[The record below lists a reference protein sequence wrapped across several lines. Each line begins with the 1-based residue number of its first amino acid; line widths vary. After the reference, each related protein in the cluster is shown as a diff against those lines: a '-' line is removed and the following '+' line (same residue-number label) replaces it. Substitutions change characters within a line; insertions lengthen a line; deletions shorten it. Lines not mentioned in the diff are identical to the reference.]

1 MKRYCVR
8 LYFGVSIALFA
19 LWGTVLQAQETEQ
32 CYLPS
37 PALQFEKVSNGDNE
51 FGLQTKPIFDHL
63 ISPGKPTFSTSQHV
77 IGADKIF
84 FDQENNVIRGEGNSR
99 ILSEGLQ
106 IDADSVTFQ
115 VDQDHF
121 TARDLEFSLYEHDE
135 NDPSIWYMRAR
146 GQAKQ
151 FETQQE
157 ILRLED
163 IDFTLCPEGNDD
175 VMMSSSEV
183 TLDPHSRQGIARN
196 PKIRFKNIPI
206 MQLPYLR
213 FPIGS
218 DRLSGF
224 LYPKFGS
231 SEKRGTSIE
240 VPYYF
245 NLAPNQDATLTATYH
260 SKRGAQLYTE
270 YRYLGQYS
278 DLMLLGEYMPRDERY
293 INRDQRY
300 AGEITGKLHDGG
312 SLYSSF
318 DIGWVSDDKYL
329 YDYEGDFSVRDPDF
343 LEQNVSLSY
352 ANHGMLV
359 SAGVHKFL
367 NSQPGFTSA
376 DEPYNREP
384 WISVD
389 HVFPVARNSA
399 IATSIV
405 SDKFR
410 KKGRPSARRV
420 HGQTVLSTRIANSY
434 FETNLEVGGEILKYR
449 LDQPAG
455 NQTATMD
462 AESTFASLDGK
473 LFFERYSTND
483 SGDRW
488 TLIPRLKILSSDDV
502 EQSNHPNFDTTLMR
516 LDTYERLFQDG
527 PYIGG
532 DRVRDADQISVG
544 ISAHYD
550 NLTNSSLEGSIGMG
564 RVFYPGGHTLS
575 VTDSGDQSSQD
586 NSSQDELRKSDIYFE
601 TGVNFHETE
610 FGYHAL
616 VSTETN
622 KISSSTMRLIHSFSE
637 KSDLTSIFR
646 HQRNDESQWGN
657 ELNFELDSGWLL
669 GFQFI
674 RSFQPNELESAR
686 ILLNYQS
693 CCTRVG
699 VNLERERQLNGSYDN
714 SIGLVFDITPQY

>member
-8 LYFGVSIALFA
+8 LYFGVSLALFA

-32 CYLPS
+32 CYLPL
-37 PALQFEKVSNGDNE
+37 PALQFENISNGDNE

-63 ISPGKPTFSTSQHV
+63 ISPGKPTFSTSKHV
-77 IGADKIF
+77 IGADEIF

-99 ILSEGLQ
+99 ILSRGLQ

-115 VDQDHF
+115 IDQDHL
-121 TARDLEFSLYEHDE
+121 TARDLDFSLYEHDE
-135 NDPSIWYMRAR
+135 DDSSIWYMRAR
-146 GQAKQ
+146 GQAKR
-151 FETQQE
+151 FETQQD
-157 ILRLED
+157 ILHLED

-175 VMMSSSEV
+175 VVMSSSEV
-183 TLDPHSRQGIARN
+183 TLDPDSRQGVARN
-196 PKIRFKNIPI
+196 PKIRFKNIPVL
-206 MQLPYLR
+206 QLPYLR
-213 FPIGS
+213 FPIGN

-224 LYPKFGS
+224 LYPKFDA

-240 VPYYF
+240 IPYYF
-245 NLAPNQDATLTATYH
+245 NLAPNRDATLTTTYH

-293 INRDQRY
+293 INRDRRY
-300 AGEITGKLHDGG
+300 AGELTGKLHDGG
-312 SLYSSF
+312 SLYSSI

-352 ANHGMLV
+352 ANYGMVV
-359 SAGVHKFL
+359 SVGVNKFL
-367 NSQPGFTSA
+367 NSQPDYPSEE
-376 DEPYNREP
+376 EPYNREP

-399 IATSIV
+399 IATNIV

-410 KKGRPSARRV
+410 KKGKPDARRV
-420 HGQTVLSTRIANSY
+420 HGQTVLSTRIAGSY
-434 FETNLEVGGEILKYR
+434 FETNLQVGGEILKYQ
-449 LDQPAG
+449 LDQPDMDMD
-455 NQTATMD
+455 QTARMD
-462 AESTFASLDGK
+462 VESTFASLEGK
-473 LFFERYSTND
+473 LFFERYSDNG

-488 TLIPRLKILSSDDV
+488 TLIPRLKLLTSKDV
-502 EQSNHPNFDTTLMR
+502 DQSNLPDFDTTLMK
-516 LDTYERLFQDG
+516 LDTYERLFHDG

-550 NLTNSSLEGSIGMG
+550 NLTNSSLSGSVGIG

-575 VTDSGDQSSQD
+575 VPASSSGD
-586 NSSQDELRKSDIYFE
+586 EVRKSDIYFE
-601 TGVNFHETE
+601 SGVEFHETE
-610 FGYHAL
+610 FKYHAL

-622 KISSSTMRLIHSFSE
+622 KISSSSMRLLHSFSE
-637 KSDLTSIFR
+637 KSNLTSIFR
-646 HQRNDESQWGN
+646 HQRDAESQWGN
-657 ELNFELDSGWLL
+657 ELIYELDSGWLM

-686 ILLNYQS
+686 ISLNYQS
-693 CCTRVG
+693 CCSRVG
-699 VNLERERQLNGSYDN
+699 VNLERERQLDGSYDN
-714 SIGLVFDITPQY
+714 SIGLVFDLTPQY

>member
-8 LYFGVSIALFA
+8 LYFGVSLALFA

-32 CYLPS
+32 CYLPL
-37 PALQFEKVSNGDNE
+37 PALQFENVSNGDNE

-84 FDQENNVIRGEGNSR
+84 FDQVNNVIRGEGNSR

-106 IDADSVTFQ
+106 IDADSVTFEI
-115 VDQDHF
+115 DQDHF
-121 TARDLEFSLYEHDE
+121 TARDLEFSLFEHDE
-135 NDPSIWYMRAR
+135 DDPSIWYMRAR

-151 FETQQE
+151 FEIRQE
-157 ILRLED
+157 ILHLED

-175 VMMSSSEV
+175 VMISSSEV
-183 TLDPHSRQGIARN
+183 NLDPHSRQGVARN

-206 MQLPYLR
+206 LQLPYLR

-224 LYPKFGS
+224 LYPKFDA

-245 NLAPNQDATLTATYH
+245 NLAPNRDATLTTTYH

-278 DLMLLGEYMPRDERY
+278 DWMLLGEYMPRDERY
-293 INRDQRY
+293 INRDRRY

-318 DIGWVSDDKYL
+318 DIGWVSDDTYL
-329 YDYEGDFSVRDPDF
+329 YDYEGDFSVRDPDY

-352 ANHGMLV
+352 ANYGMVL
-359 SAGVHKFL
+359 STGVRKFI
-367 NSQPGFTSA
+367 NSQPGFPSE

-405 SDKFR
+405 SDRFR
-410 KKGRPSARRV
+410 KKGRPNARRV
-420 HGQTVLSTRIANSY
+420 HGQTVLSTRFASSY

-449 LDQPAG
+449 LDQPAA
-455 NQTATMD
+455 NQSATMD
-462 AESTFASLDGK
+462 VESTFASLDGK
-473 LFFERYSTND
+473 LFFERYSTNE

-502 EQSNHPNFDTTLMR
+502 DQSNHPNFDTTLMK
-516 LDTYERLFQDG
+516 LDTYERLFHDG

-532 DRVRDADQISVG
+532 DRVRDTDQISVG
-544 ISAHYD
+544 ISANYD
-550 NLTNSSLEGSIGMG
+550 NLTNSSLEGSVGVG

-575 VTDSGDQSSQD
+575 VTDPDDQSEQD
-586 NSSQDELRKSDIYFE
+586 PSRDELRKSDIYFE
-601 TGVNFHETE
+601 TGVKFQETE
-610 FGYHAL
+610 FDYHAL
-616 VSTETN
+616 VSTESN
-622 KISSSTMRLIHSFSE
+622 KISSSTMRLLHNFSE

-686 ILLNYQS
+686 IALNYQS
-693 CCTRVG
+693 CCSTVG
-699 VNLERERQLNGSYDN
+699 VNLKRVRQLNGSYNN
-714 SIGLVFDITPQY
+714 SISLVFDITPQY

>member
-1 MKRYCVR
+1 MKRFCVR
-8 LYFGVSIALFA
+8 LYFGVSLAFLA

-32 CYLPS
+32 CYLPL
-37 PALQFEKVSNGDNE
+37 PALQFENISNGDNE
-51 FGLQTKPIFDHL
+51 FGLQTKPRFDHL
-63 ISPGKPTFSTSQHV
+63 ISLGKPTFSTSQHV

-99 ILSEGLQ
+99 ILSKGLQ
-106 IDADSVTFQ
+106 VDADSVTFQ
-115 VDQDHF
+115 IDQDHF

-135 NDPSIWYMRAR
+135 DDPSIWYMRVR

-157 ILRLED
+157 VLHLED

-175 VMMSSSEV
+175 VVMSSSEV
-183 TLDPHSRQGIARN
+183 TLDPHSRQGVARN
-196 PKIRFKNIPI
+196 PKIRFKNTPI
-206 MQLPYLR
+206 LQLPYLR
-213 FPIGS
+213 FPIGR

-224 LYPKFGS
+224 LYPKFDA
-231 SEKRGTSIE
+231 SEKRGASIE

-245 NLAPNQDATLTATYH
+245 NLAPNRDATLTTTYH
-260 SKRGAQLYTE
+260 SKRGPQLYTE

-293 INRDQRY
+293 INRDPRY

-318 DIGWVSDDKYL
+318 DVGWVSDDKYL
-329 YDYEGDFSVRDPDF
+329 YDYEGDFSDRDPDY
-343 LEQNVSLSY
+343 LGQNVSLSY
-352 ANHGMLV
+352 ANYGMVV
-359 SAGVHKFL
+359 SVGVNKFL
-367 NSQPGFTSA
+367 NSQPDFPA
-376 DEPYNREP
+376 EDEPYNREP
-384 WISVD
+384 WISVI
-389 HVFPVARNSA
+389 HVFPVAKNSA

-410 KKGRPSARRV
+410 KTGRPNARRV
-420 HGQTVLSTRIANSY
+420 HGQTVLSTRIASSFY
-434 FETNLEVGGEILKYR
+434 ETNLEVGGEVLKYR
-449 LDQPAG
+449 LAQPDE
-455 NQTATMD
+455 NQSATMKV
-462 AESTFASLDGK
+462 ESTFASLDGK
-473 LFFERYSTND
+473 LFFERYSGNG

-488 TLIPRLKILSSDDV
+488 TLIPRLKILASEDV
-502 EQSNHPNFDTTLMR
+502 DQSNLPYYDTTLMK
-516 LDTYERLFQDG
+516 LDTYERLFHDS

-550 NLTNSSLEGSIGMG
+550 NLTNSSLNGLVGMG

-575 VTDSGDQSSQD
+575 VTDPNDEH
-586 NSSQDELRKSDIYFE
+586 SSQDELRKSDIYFE
-601 TGVNFHETE
+601 AGVKFHVTE
-610 FGYHAL
+610 FDYHAL

-622 KISSSTMRLIHSFSE
+622 KISSSTMRLLHSFSE
-637 KSDLTSIFR
+637 MSDLTSIFR

-657 ELNFELDSGWLL
+657 ELTIKLDSGWLL

-674 RSFQPNELESAR
+674 RSFQPNELESVR
-686 ILLNYQS
+686 ISMNYQS
-693 CCTRVG
+693 CCSRVG
-699 VNLERERQLNGSYDN
+699 VNLERERQLDGSYDN
-714 SIGLVFDITPQY
+714 SIGLVFDLTPQY

>member
-1 MKRYCVR
+1 MKRYCER
-8 LYFGVSIALFA
+8 LNFGVILALSA

-32 CYLPS
+32 CYLPL
-37 PALQFEKVSNGDNE
+37 PALQFENISNGDDE
-51 FGLQTKPIFDHL
+51 FGLQTKPVFDHL

-77 IGADKIF
+77 IGADNIF
-84 FDQENNVIRGEGNSR
+84 FDQVNNVITGEGNSR
-99 ILSEGLQ
+99 ILSKGLQ

-115 VDQDHF
+115 INQDHL

-135 NDPSIWYMRAR
+135 DDSSIWYMRAR

-151 FETQQE
+151 IDVQQE
-157 ILRLED
+157 VLHLED
-163 IDFTLCPEGNDD
+163 INFTLCPEGNDD
-175 VMMSSSEV
+175 VTMSSSEV
-183 TLDPHSRQGIARN
+183 TLDPHSRQGVARN
-196 PKIRFKNIPI
+196 PKIRFKNRPI
-206 MQLPYLR
+206 LQLPYLR

-224 LYPKFGS
+224 LYPKFDL

-245 NLAPNQDATLTATYH
+245 NLAPNRDATLTTTYH

-278 DLMLLGEYMPRDERY
+278 DWMLLGEYMPRDERY
-293 INRDQRY
+293 INRDRRY

-329 YDYEGDFSVRDPDF
+329 YDYEGDFSVRDPDY
-343 LEQNVSLSY
+343 LEQNVNLSY
-352 ANHGMLV
+352 ANYGIVV
-359 SAGVHKFL
+359 SAGVNKFV
-367 NSQPGFTSA
+367 NSQPEFPSA
-376 DEPYNREP
+376 NEPYNREP

-389 HVFPVARNSA
+389 HVFPVAKNSA
-399 IATSIV
+399 VATSIV

-410 KKGRPSARRV
+410 KKGRPDVRRV

-434 FETNLEVGGEILKYR
+434 FETNLEVGGEVLKYQ
-449 LDQPAG
+449 LDQLDQ
-455 NQTATMD
+455 NQSAEMD
-462 AESTFASLDGK
+462 VESTFASLDGR
-473 LFFERYSTND
+473 LFFERYSANG

-488 TLIPRLKILSSDDV
+488 TLIPRLKILTSEDV
-502 EQSNHPNFDTTLMR
+502 DQSNLPDIDTTLMK
-516 LDTYERLFQDG
+516 LDTYERLFHDS

-532 DRVRDADQISVG
+532 DRVRAGGQISVG

-550 NLTNSSLEGSIGMG
+550 NLTNSSLKGSVGMG
-564 RVFYPGGHTLS
+564 RVFYPGGHKLS
-575 VTDSGDQSSQD
+575 VSDSDDQNGQER
-586 NSSQDELRKSDIYFE
+586 DELRKSDIYFE
-601 TGVNFHETE
+601 TGVNYHETE
-610 FGYHAL
+610 LNYHAL

-622 KISSSTMRLIHSFSE
+622 KISSSTMRLLHSFSE
-637 KSDLTSIFR
+637 KSNLTSIFR
-646 HQRNDESQWGN
+646 HQRDDESQWGN
-657 ELNFELDSGWLL
+657 ELNFELDSGWLW

-674 RSFQPNELESAR
+674 RSFHPNVLESAR
-686 ILLNYQS
+686 ISLNYQS

-699 VNLERERQLNGSYDN
+699 LILERERQLNELYDN

>member
-1 MKRYCVR
+1 MKRFCVR
-8 LYFGVSIALFA
+8 LYFGVSLAFFA
-19 LWGTVLQAQETEQ
+19 LWGTVLQAQENEQ
-32 CYLPS
+32 CYLPL
-37 PALQFEKVSNGDNE
+37 PALQFENISNGDNE
-51 FGLQTKPIFDHL
+51 FGLETKPIFDHL

-77 IGADKIF
+77 IGADRIF
-84 FDQENNVIRGEGNSR
+84 FDQEKNVIRGEGNSR

-106 IDADSVTFQ
+106 VDADSVTFQ
-115 VDQDHF
+115 IDQDHF

-135 NDPSIWYMRAR
+135 DDPSIWYMRVR
-146 GQAKQ
+146 GQAKE

-157 ILRLED
+157 VLHLED

-175 VMMSSSEV
+175 VVMSSSEV
-183 TLDPHSRQGIARN
+183 TLDPHSRQGVARN
-196 PKIRFKNIPI
+196 PKIRFKNTPI
-206 MQLPYLR
+206 LQLPYLR

-224 LYPKFGS
+224 LYPKFDA

-245 NLAPNQDATLTATYH
+245 NLAPNQDATLTTTYH

-278 DLMLLGEYMPRDERY
+278 DLMFLGEFMPRDERY
-293 INRDQRY
+293 INRDPRY
-300 AGEITGKLHDGG
+300 AGEITGKLHNGG

-318 DIGWVSDDKYL
+318 DVSWVSDDKYL
-329 YDYEGDFSVRDPDF
+329 YDYEGDFSVRDPDY

-352 ANHGMLV
+352 ANYGMVV
-359 SAGVHKFL
+359 SVGVNKFL
-367 NSQPGFTSA
+367 NSQPDFPA
-376 DEPYNREP
+376 EDEPYNREP
-384 WISVD
+384 WISFE

-410 KKGRPSARRV
+410 KKGRPNSRRV

-434 FETNLEVGGEILKYR
+434 FETNLEVGGEVLKYR
-449 LDQPAG
+449 LDEPG
-455 NQTATMD
+455 DNQSATMEV
-462 AESTFASLDGK
+462 ESTFASLDGK
-473 LFFERYSTND
+473 LFFERYSANG

-488 TLIPRLKILSSDDV
+488 MLIPRLKILASEDV
-502 EQSNHPNFDTTLMR
+502 DQSNLPDLDTSLMK
-516 LDTYERLFQDG
+516 LDTYERIFHDR

-550 NLTNSSLEGSIGMG
+550 NLTNSSLEGSVGIG

-575 VTDSGDQSSQD
+575 VTDPDNQSSSGD
-586 NSSQDELRKSDIYFE
+586 ELQKSDIYFE
-601 TGVNFHETE
+601 AGVKFHETE
-610 FGYHAL
+610 FDYHAL

-622 KISSSTMRLIHSFSE
+622 KISSSTMRLLHSFSE
-637 KSDLTSIFR
+637 KFNLTSIFR
-646 HQRNDESQWGN
+646 HQRTAESQWGN
-657 ELNFELDSGWLL
+657 ELIFELDSGWLM

-686 ILLNYQS
+686 ISLNYQS
-693 CCTRVG
+693 CCSRVG
-699 VNLERERQLNGSYDN
+699 VNLERERQLDGSYDN
-714 SIGLVFDITPQY
+714 SIGLVFDLTPQY

>member
-1 MKRYCVR
+1 
-8 LYFGVSIALFA
+8 
-19 LWGTVLQAQETEQ
+19 LWATVLQAQETEQ
-32 CYLPS
+32 CYLPL
-37 PALQFEKVSNGDNE
+37 PALQFENVSNGDNE
-51 FGLQTKPIFDHL
+51 FGLQTKPIFDNL

-77 IGADKIF
+77 IGADNIF
-84 FDQENNVIRGEGNSR
+84 FDQVNNVIRGEGNAR
-99 ILSEGLQ
+99 ILSMGLQ

-115 VDQDHF
+115 INQDHI
-121 TARDLEFSLYEHDE
+121 TANELEFSLYEHDE
-135 NDPSIWYMRAR
+135 DDPSIWYQRAR
-146 GQAKQ
+146 GQAKH
-151 FETQQE
+151 FETQQGM
-157 ILRLED
+157 LRLEE
-163 IDFTLCPEGNDD
+163 INFTLCPDGNDD
-175 VMMSSSEV
+175 VMLSSSEV
-183 TLDPHSRQGIARN
+183 TLDPHSRQGVARN

-206 MQLPYLR
+206 IQLPYLR

-224 LYPKFGS
+224 LYPKFYS

-240 VPYYF
+240 IPYYF
-245 NLAPNQDATLTATYH
+245 NLAPNRDATLTTTYH

-278 DLMLLGEYMPRDERY
+278 DWMLLGEYMPRDERY
-293 INRDQRY
+293 INRDRRY
-300 AGEITGKLHDGG
+300 AGELTGKLHDGG

-352 ANHGMLV
+352 ANYGMVV
-359 SAGVHKFL
+359 SAGVNKFL
-367 NSQPGFTSA
+367 NSQPGFPSE

-384 WISVD
+384 WVSVD

-399 IATSIV
+399 ITTSIV

-410 KKGRPSARRV
+410 KKGRSSARRV
-420 HGQTVLSTRIANSY
+420 HGQTVLSTRIASSY
-434 FETNLEVGGEILKYR
+434 FETNLEVGGEVLKYR
-449 LDQPAG
+449 LDSPTDDQS
-455 NQTATMD
+455 ATMD
-462 AESTFASLDGK
+462 VESTFASLDGK
-473 LFFERYSTND
+473 LLFERYSDNG

-488 TLIPRLKILSSDDV
+488 TLIPRLKILASKDV
-502 EQSNHPNFDTTLMR
+502 DQSNLPYFDTTSMK
-516 LDTYERLFQDG
+516 LDTYERLFHDG

-550 NLTNSSLEGSIGMG
+550 NLTNSSLKGSVGVG
-564 RVFYPGGHTLS
+564 RIFYPGGHTLS
-575 VTDSGDQSSQD
+575 VPESSSG
-586 NSSQDELRKSDIYFE
+586 DELRKSDIYFE
-601 TGVNFHETE
+601 TGVKLHETE
-610 FGYHAL
+610 FDYHAL

-622 KISSSTMRLIHSFSE
+622 KISSSTMRLLHSFSE

-657 ELNFELDSGWLL
+657 ELIFELDSGWLM

-686 ILLNYQS
+686 ISLNYQS
-693 CCTRVG
+693 CCSRVG

-714 SIGLVFDITPQY
+714 SIGLVFDLTPQY

>member
-1 MKRYCVR
+1 M
-8 LYFGVSIALFA
+8 
-19 LWGTVLQAQETEQ
+19 
-32 CYLPS
+32 
-37 PALQFEKVSNGDNE
+37 
-51 FGLQTKPIFDHL
+51 
-63 ISPGKPTFSTSQHV
+63 TS
-77 IGADKIF
+77 
-84 FDQENNVIRGEGNSR
+84 
-99 ILSEGLQ
+99 L
-106 IDADSVTFQ
+106 
-115 VDQDHF
+115 
-121 TARDLEFSLYEHDE
+121 
-135 NDPSIWYMRAR
+135 
-146 GQAKQ
+146 
-151 FETQQE
+151 
-157 ILRLED
+157 
-163 IDFTLCPEGNDD
+163 
-175 VMMSSSEV
+175 MSSSEV
-183 TLDPHSRQGIARN
+183 TLDPHSRQGVARN
-196 PKIRFKNIPI
+196 PKIRFRNTPI
-206 MQLPYLR
+206 LQLPYLR

-224 LYPKFGS
+224 LYPKFDA

-245 NLAPNQDATLTATYH
+245 NLAPNRDATLTTTYH

-293 INRDQRY
+293 INRDRRY
-300 AGEITGKLHDGG
+300 AGELTGKLHDGG

-343 LEQNVSLSY
+343 LEQNVSVSY
-352 ANHGMLV
+352 ANYGMVV
-359 SAGVHKFL
+359 SVGVNKFL
-367 NSQPGFTSA
+367 NSQPVLPSE
-376 DEPYNREP
+376 DEPEPYNREP

-405 SDKFR
+405 SDEFR
-410 KKGRPSARRV
+410 KKGKPDARRV
-420 HGQTVLSTRIANSY
+420 HGQTVLSTRIAGSY

-449 LDQPAG
+449 LDQPED
-455 NQTATMD
+455 NQSATME

-473 LFFERYSTND
+473 LFFERYSANG

-488 TLIPRLKILSSDDV
+488 TLIPRLKLLASKDV
-502 EQSNHPNFDTTLMR
+502 DQSNLPDFDTTLMK
-516 LDTYERLFQDG
+516 LDTYERLFHDS

-550 NLTNSSLEGSIGMG
+550 NLTNSSLNGWVGMG

-575 VTDSGDQSSQD
+575 VPDDPD
-586 NSSQDELRKSDIYFE
+586 DENSSQDELKKSDIYFE
-601 TGVNFHETE
+601 TGVKFHETE
-610 FGYHAL
+610 FDYHAL

-622 KISSSTMRLIHSFSE
+622 KISSSTMRLLHSFSE

-646 HQRNDESQWGN
+646 HQRIGESQWGN
-657 ELNFELDSGWLL
+657 ELIYELDSGWLM

-686 ILLNYQS
+686 ISLNYQS
-693 CCTRVG
+693 CCSRVG
-699 VNLERERQLNGSYDN
+699 VNLERERQLDGSYDN
-714 SIGLVFDITPQY
+714 SIGLVFDLTPQY

>member
-8 LYFGVSIALFA
+8 LYFGVSLALFA

-32 CYLPS
+32 CYLPL
-37 PALQFEKVSNGDNE
+37 PALQFENISNGDNE

-63 ISPGKPTFSTSQHV
+63 ISPGKPTFSTPKHV
-77 IGADKIF
+77 IGADEIF

-99 ILSEGLQ
+99 ILSRGLQ
-106 IDADSVTFQ
+106 IDADSVTFLI
-115 VDQDHF
+115 DQDHL
-121 TARDLEFSLYEHDE
+121 TARDLDFSLYEHDE
-135 NDPSIWYMRAR
+135 DDPSIWYMRAR
-146 GQAKQ
+146 GQAKR
-151 FETQQE
+151 FETQQD
-157 ILRLED
+157 ILHLEN

-175 VMMSSSEV
+175 VVMSSSEV
-183 TLDPHSRQGIARN
+183 TLDPDSRQGVARN

-206 MQLPYLR
+206 LQLPYLR

-224 LYPKFGS
+224 LYPKFDA

-240 VPYYF
+240 IPYYF
-245 NLAPNQDATLTATYH
+245 NLAPNRDATLTTTYH

-293 INRDQRY
+293 INRDRRY
-300 AGEITGKLHDGG
+300 AGELTGKLHDGG
-312 SLYSSF
+312 SLYSSI

-352 ANHGMLV
+352 ANYGMV
-359 SAGVHKFL
+359 ISVGVNKFL
-367 NSQPGFTSA
+367 NAQPDFPPEN
-376 DEPYNREP
+376 EPFNRVP

-410 KKGRPSARRV
+410 KKGRLNGGQRIY
-420 HGQTVLSTRIANSY
+420 GQTVLSTRIVNSF
-434 FETNLEVGGEILKYR
+434 FETNLEVGGEVLKYR
-449 LDQPAG
+449 LDQPTVD
-455 NQTATMD
+455 QSATMD
-462 AESTFASLDGK
+462 VESTFVSLDGK
-473 LFFERYSTND
+473 LFFERYSDNG

-488 TLIPRLKILSSDDV
+488 TLIPRLKLLASKDV
-502 EQSNHPNFDTTLMR
+502 DQSNLPDFDTTLMK
-516 LDTYERLFQDG
+516 LDTYERLFHDG

-550 NLTNSSLEGSIGMG
+550 NLTNSSLEGSVGMG

-575 VTDSGDQSSQD
+575 VPESSSGE
-586 NSSQDELRKSDIYFE
+586 ELQKSDIYFE
-601 TGVNFHETE
+601 TGVKFHETE
-610 FGYHAL
+610 FDYHAL

-622 KISSSTMRLIHSFSE
+622 KISSSTMRLLHSFSE
-637 KSDLTSIFR
+637 KSNLTSIFR

-657 ELNFELDSGWLL
+657 ELIFEMDSGWLM

-686 ILLNYQS
+686 ISLKNQS
-693 CCTRVG
+693 CCSRVG
-699 VNLERERQLNGSYDN
+699 VNLERERQLDGSYDN
-714 SIGLVFDITPQY
+714 SIGLVFDLTPQY